1 MEPFLGLLLAGA
13 GGSVAYLALK
23 WWSRERGRLWR
34 EAADAAHL
42 TNIDVTTFLGW
53 TSKLVGKSGPLT
65 VTIGTYHRG
74 KDEHGTRVTVGGFHH
89 GTYGLTIRAE
99 GLTSSIEKTFG
110 ERELEVGDPEFDEA
124 AYLQGGPALV
134 RAIFDRETRRMVG
147 TLLRGKMRVGGR
159 EGQTEF
165 KVRTSLSDDELRVDV
180 RARLLENVD
189 RWLPAALPTLV
200 DIGRRLRRPDD
211 LAAKIVANTRA
222 EKLPAV
228 RLGSLQTLTTEFPR
242 HPGTREALLA
252 ALDDPSLEIRL
263 HAAIA
268 LGPEGRATLQT
279 LAADDGADTVSA
291 RAISALGSDFAL
303 ERAIERL
310 RQSRAKELTATA
322 LACIEAIG
330 RAGTPEGS
338 EALADMLATAP
349 DHLAVAA
356 AGAIAGE
363 ENEKVERGLLAALER
378 ESAEVRVAAAE
389 ALGRVGSPSAVVP
402 LREASGAHTFDGA
415 LRRATRQAIAEIQSR
430 VTGASPGQLSLA
442 AEEAGQVSLVDED
455 RRGQVSLEGGT
466 EAAPPSGS
474 VLDSVSPAKPGT

>member
-1 MEPFLGLLLAGA
+1 
-13 GGSVAYLALK
+13 
-23 WWSRERGRLWR
+23 
-34 EAADAAHL
+34 
-42 TNIDVTTFLGW
+42 
-53 TSKLVGKSGPLT
+53 
-65 VTIGTYHRG
+65 
-74 KDEHGTRVTVGGFHH
+74 
-89 GTYGLTIRAE
+89 
-99 GLTSSIEKTFG
+99 
-110 ERELEVGDPEFDEA
+110 
-124 AYLQGGPALV
+124 
-134 RAIFDRETRRMVG
+134 
-147 TLLRGKMRVGGR
+147 
-159 EGQTEF
+159 
-165 KVRTSLSDDELRVDV
+165 
-180 RARLLENVD
+180 
-189 RWLPAALPTLV
+189 
-200 DIGRRLRRPDD
+200 
-211 LAAKIVANTRA
+211 
-222 EKLPAV
+222 V
-228 RLGSLQTLTTEFPR
+228 RLGNLQTLTTEFPR